1 VIPADTPA
9 RHSAQQSSPSALA
22 TPGGAARR
30 FLPPPQ
36 PHRARLTIENTDQR
50 GRLPPPLQHE
60 GLKFSPSLRMSA
72 NDVDRGVEG
81 IAVGDVWV
89 DHSKVAQGSRR
100 VRRGFCRGA
109 ISDSPGILFSHFLQR
124 RKVSQG
130 SLAGAVVG
138 GRGLDFSLIPPG
150 PVEAR
155 TTRMVVSAAVFGILY
170 FIILSD

>member
-1 VIPADTPA
+1 
-9 RHSAQQSSPSALA
+9 
-22 TPGGAARR
+22 
-30 FLPPPQ
+30 
-36 PHRARLTIENTDQR
+36 
-50 GRLPPPLQHE
+50 
-60 GLKFSPSLRMSA
+60 MSA

-124 RKVSQG
+124 RKVSQD